1 MIVSGTVSTKMAE
14 RMTRLYEQMPEPK
27 WVIAMG
33 ACAISGGPFLDGYS
47 VLMGADRVIPVDV
60 YVPGCPPRPEALIFG
75 IMTLQKKIERD
86 QQVGYERPRPALVTE
101 DGEFLEYLPE
111 REYTNISEGKAPR
124 FENIRPLKRTYVFE
138 REGMPPASQTDVGWI
153 PKEVKKKLKEQQRP
167 RRPPPRR
174 RRRRTARRTALPR
187 SLPTRRVQPK
197 MAVTLPEGDLNSRLE
212 QYLEGFR
219 NRHGLEESEIEGN
232 VVRLVVEPGLLPAVL
247 RTAKE
252 RLGVLHLSFITV
264 VDREGSFEL
273 TYELLDLRGGQVRVK
288 TIVEGEEP
296 VIDTVT
302 GIYPTAN
309 WHERE
314 AYDMFGIAFKG
325 HPDLRR
331 LYMWQD
337 HFDHHPLLKSF
348 EISTKRTFENL
359 R

>member
-1 MIVSGTVSTKMAE
+1 
-14 RMTRLYEQMPEPK
+14 
-27 WVIAMG
+27 
-33 ACAISGGPFLDGYS
+33 
-47 VLMGADRVIPVDV
+47 
-60 YVPGCPPRPEALIFG
+60 
-75 IMTLQKKIERD
+75 
-86 QQVGYERPRPALVTE
+86 
-101 DGEFLEYLPE
+101 
-111 REYTNISEGKAPR
+111 
-124 FENIRPLKRTYVFE
+124 
-138 REGMPPASQTDVGWI
+138 
-153 PKEVKKKLKEQQRP
+153 
-167 RRPPPRR
+167 
-174 RRRRTARRTALPR
+174 
-187 SLPTRRVQPK
+187 
-197 MAVTLPEGDLNSRLE
+197 MAVTLPEGDLNSRLK
-212 QYLEGFR
+212 QYLEGFQ

-232 VVRLVVEPGLLPAVL
+232 VVRLVVEPGILPAVL

-264 VDREGSFEL
+264 VDREGSLEL
-273 TYELLDLRGGQVRVK
+273 MYELLDLRGGQVRIK
-288 TIVEGEEP
+288 TTVEGEEP